1 MEIKMKCCLCKK
13 IIEDRDNYFENFEW
27 KNKKL
32 IDKTYYHR
40 TCWDKFTNQLN
51 SANSSLLKSKELLNG
66 MGNYMKKL
74 GIIPNEEVVVI

>member
-1 MEIKMKCCLCKK
+1 MKCCLCKK
-13 IIEDRDNYFENFEW
+13 IIEDRDNYFENFEYD
-27 KNKKL
+27 KKKL
-32 IDKTYYHR
+32 IDRSYYHR

-51 SANSSLLKSKELLNG
+51 NANSSLLKSNQLLNG

>member
-1 MEIKMKCCLCKK
+1 MKCCLCKK
-13 IIEDRDNYFENFEW
+13 IIEDRDNYFENFEYD
-27 KNKKL
+27 KKKL
-32 IDKTYYHR
+32 IDRSYYHR

-51 SANSSLLKSKELLNG
+51 NANSSLLKSKELLNG